1 VLFLQ
6 LYRVAVLFCGVTAV
20 ALNMLAAVLFGAL
33 VGLDRRL
40 SGRQRAL
47 TFAIAAALA
56 GLAFGRFWAS
66 FAPADWYVD
75 SIWVEISAACCV
87 FALGFGVDDR
97 APWEDLES
105 AGGALDEDDSRDL
118 YRLRLFQ
125 AAAFGFANSVNAWAY
140 ALAFLV
146 FMAAGH
152 LLEWAL
158 SRALKLDGDE
168 KVLPSRRDQQE
179 IAGASAAATAEW
191 IEDAPRSFIAALNAA
206 YRDELAPRPGSS
218 SQAPRQIRVVH
229 NSAKPLD
236 ARSAA
241 NTRSIAP
248 ASGKAARHKSPTE
261 ARDPARGRR

>member
-1 VLFLQ
+1 

-33 VGLDRRL
+33 VGLDRRF
-40 SGRQRAL
+40 SGHQRAL

-56 GLAFGRFWAS
+56 GLAFGRLWAA

-75 SIWVEISAACCV
+75 SIWVEISAACCI

-97 APWEDLES
+97 VPWENADSL
-105 AGGALDEDDSRDL
+105 AAGALDEDDSRDL

-125 AAAFGFANSVNAWAY
+125 AAAFGFANSINAWVY
-140 ALAFLV
+140 ALSFLM
-146 FMAAGH
+146 FMAAAH

-158 SRALKLDGDE
+158 TRALELGGDE
-168 KVLPSRRDQQE
+168 KTLPSRRDQPE
-179 IAGASAAATAEW
+179 MAAARAAAPPEW
-191 IEDAPRSFIAALNAA
+191 LEDAPRSFIAALNAA
-206 YRDELAPRPGSS
+206 YRDELAPAQGSS
-218 SQAPRQIRVVH
+218 SPAPRQIRVVR

-248 ASGKAARHKSPTE
+248 ANGKAARHKTPTE

>member
-6 LYRVAVLFCGVTAV
+6 LYRVAVLFCGVAAV

-40 SGRQRAL
+40 SGHQRAL
-47 TFAIAAALA
+47 TFAIAFALA
-56 GLAFGRFWAS
+56 GLALGRLWAA
-66 FAPADWYVD
+66 FAPADWSVD
-75 SIWVEISAACCV
+75 SIWVEISGACCV

-97 APWEDLES
+97 VPWEDLES
-105 AGGALDEDDSRDL
+105 SGSLDEDDSRDL

-140 ALAFLV
+140 ALAFLM

-158 SRALKLDGDE
+158 TRALKLGGDE
-168 KVLPSRRDQQE
+168 KPHVTGQE
-179 IAGASAAATAEW
+179 IAGASAATTAEW
-191 IEDAPRSFIAALNAA
+191 LDDAPHSFIAALNAV

-218 SQAPRQIRVVH
+218 SPAPRQIRVVH

-248 ASGKAARHKSPTE
+248 ANGKAARHKIPTE